1 MRMDKKIA
9 KTEGESVSSPT
20 RKQTFWLAILV
31 VILLL
36 TMCACYK
43 RGSFPAP
50 IHQPLEDI
58 VKVDIV
64 DGRNELALYHSE
76 TYQDYVIYT
85 LKPEEIAPFIE
96 GLKTIEFFQP
106 GWEPARDLG
115 YLVVWI
121 YYEDRNSDVIG
132 IVCNRY
138 FDPELNYLVYGIDY
152 PDEESFYALVEQY
165 VDPALLPRGWD

>member
-1 MRMDKKIA
+1 MKRYFISILI
-9 KTEGESVSSPT
+9 SVM
-20 RKQTFWLAILV
+20 
-31 VILLL
+31 LLL

-43 RGSFPAP
+43 QGPFPAP
-50 IHQPLEDI
+50 IHQPVENI

-64 DGRNELALYHSE
+64 DGRNEPALYHSE
-76 TYQDYVIYT
+76 TYQDYVICS

-96 GLKTIEFFQP
+96 ELKTIEFFQP

-115 YLVVWI
+115 YLIVWI
-121 YYEDRNSDVIG
+121 YYENGNSDVIG

-138 FDPELNYLVYGIDY
+138 FDPELDYLVYGLDY

-165 VDPALLPRGWD
+165 VDPTLLPRGWD